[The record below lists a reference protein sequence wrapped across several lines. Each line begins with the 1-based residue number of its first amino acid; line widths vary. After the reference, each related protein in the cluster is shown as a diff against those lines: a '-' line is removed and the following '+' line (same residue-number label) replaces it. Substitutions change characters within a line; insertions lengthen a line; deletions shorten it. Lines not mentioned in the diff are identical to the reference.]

1 MNSARLGGRVT
12 PASRNRDIDDT
23 EKQIVEEQISDEEQ
37 KALARLTHAT
47 AADQEKLTELKESYA
62 GAVLRFMWTWFAAV
76 VVLMLSYFVYQS
88 GLGLEIPKEV
98 IISIFTCT
106 AVVVGLV
113 GYILKGL
120 FGTK

>member
-1 MNSARLGGRVT
+1 MTSKIGRKIKAKSPDVSSSEEEIIGSLDDDERSASARLT
-12 PASRNRDIDDT
+12 NA
-23 EKQIVEEQISDEEQ
+23 
-37 KALARLTHAT
+37 A
-47 AADQEKLTELKESYA
+47 AADQEKLTELKEQ
-62 GAVLRFMWTWFAAV
+62 FAAAILFFLWIWFGALSL
-76 VVLMLSYFVYQS
+76 VVLTYFSHQMF
-88 GLGLEIPKEV
+88 LEKEIPKEV